1 MSVKLDGVTETVSA
15 MERKMTNLAE
25 QCAKLE
31 RLILHFSHEQERYFE
46 PLRHD
51 QLRAGSLAMS
61 RSRFH
66 SEPNLLESERRR
78 GRQEEEEE
86 EEEERGREDLRRQE
100 GREWED
106 EGGQEGEGR
115 GERPRRRGR
124 RMGTV
129 GGGLESEEKRA
140 R

>member
-15 MERKMTNLAE
+15 MERKMTSLAE
-25 QCAKLE
+25 QCTKLE

-51 QLRAGSLAMS
+51 QLRAGSIAMS
-61 RSRFH
+61 RGRFH
-66 SEPNLLESERRR
+66 SEPSLLESGRRR
-78 GRQEEEEE
+78 GREEEEE
-86 EEEERGREDLRRQE
+86 EEEEGGRGALRRQE
-100 GREWED
+100 GREEA
-106 EGGQEGEGR
+106 GGEEGEERGGR
-115 GERPRRRGR
+115 PRRRRGR

-129 GGGLESEEKRA
+129 GGVSEEEERRA